1 MPSNKLSKVFSVT
14 KIFCNY
20 IFKFSSACFMNNSPY
35 WLSIMHGCLS
45 ADSIDSKRQTV
56 FGEWSSRKTVSFEE
70 QIVSRDKYLC
80 IFVCKMEA
88 NLSFI
93 FQILFQCTGEK
104 PLKLYASIMTCSFS
118 LPTQCFVFSSTGL
131 HAELIQKDKRN
142 KHTSYIAG
150 IS

>member
-1 MPSNKLSKVFSVT
+1 M
-14 KIFCNY
+14 
-20 IFKFSSACFMNNSPY
+20 
-35 WLSIMHGCLS
+35 
-45 ADSIDSKRQTV
+45 
-56 FGEWSSRKTVSFEE
+56 SFEE

-88 NLSFI
+88 ILSFI
-93 FQILFQCTGEK
+93 FQILLQCTGEK

-118 LPTQCFVFSSTGL
+118 LPTQCFVFSSIGL
-131 HAELIQKDKRN
+131 HAELIQKDKCN

>member
-1 MPSNKLSKVFSVT
+1 MHFCVQNGGYFILYLSYTFV
-14 KIFCNY
+14 
-20 IFKFSSACFMNNSPY
+20 
-35 WLSIMHGCLS
+35 MHRG
-45 ADSIDSKRQTV
+45 
-56 FGEWSSRKTVSFEE
+56 
-70 QIVSRDKYLC
+70 
-80 IFVCKMEA
+80 
-88 NLSFI
+88 
-93 FQILFQCTGEK
+93 K

>member
-20 IFKFSSACFMNNSPY
+20 IFKFLSACFMNNSPY

-88 NLSFI
+88 ILSLI
-93 FQILFQCTGEK
+93 FQILLQCTGEK
-104 PLKLYASIMTCSFS
+104 PLKLYASIMTCFLCLHSVLCS
-118 LPTQCFVFSSTGL
+118 LQQAFMQSLYRKTSATN
-131 HAELIQKDKRN
+131 IQV
-142 KHTSYIAG
+142 T
-150 IS
+150 